1 MDNTEM
7 KDKKAM
13 LRLWR
18 SNTTLF
24 LRRARYAV
32 LLTAVAT
39 AFGQQSQLSSLNGTW
54 DFAFAGD
61 AAAADRLAGFYED
74 GFAGGGFRPIVV
86 PSNWALQGFEE
97 PIYART
103 RRGGEGFYVLRF
115 QAPATLTGKR
125 VLLHFGGVWDSAEV
139 WLNAAPLGRHDSGFT
154 GFAYDVTPNLKV
166 GAENRLAVRVRQST
180 KDSTFDTNDDWA
192 LGGIYRDVWLEG
204 MPAATYIDRVET
216 STTFDAQFRDA
227 DLNLRVLVSGSRGF
241 GGGRGGAPVA
251 GGRGASPAPAAGG
264 RGASPAPAAGGRGAG
279 FASDPGYD
287 LRAILTGP
295 DGKEVQRTVLAIPGH
310 RGTARDTLL
319 TMHVNAPQ
327 HWTAETPHLY
337 QLTVELAQG
346 GAVTHARTSAVGFRQ
361 ISTTGG
367 VLRINGQ
374 AVKLRGVCRHDENPA
389 VGRATRR
396 EDWLQDLRLMKA
408 ANINMVRTSHYPPAE
423 GFIELCDEMGMYV
436 LDEVPMGFGGGSG
449 DDPSFMASGL
459 LRAQET
465 IARDRNHP
473 SVIVWDIG
481 NENPFT
487 ALHLA
492 MIRFVKGSDPT
503 RPVLMPQRIDE
514 FLPPEI
520 DILAPHYRPPSAL
533 DQLAAHSSRPI
544 ITTEY
549 THAYAED
556 GFGGLAES
564 WRALTQHPSGAG
576 GAIWMWQ
583 DQGLTRTRTGANG
596 QPEKYIQI
604 VTDGWDGIVRADRTP
619 QRDYWEA
626 RAVYA
631 PVAVAADALHF
642 WPGQGQVRVPIRND
656 YDFTDLSTVGVR
668 WRLMADDGEL
678 AKGEAKVNAAPHA
691 IGYLGLPVEAIKSVQ
706 PGVAYYAHLAF
717 LRADGS
723 EIVERA
729 VELLADGP
737 APEAAR
743 PVLSQVRVR
752 NGKSV
757 AVTAG
762 SASYEFDPATARLI
776 SASAGTA
783 KLISSSR
790 FTIWRPLGPNDV
802 LTMRM
807 QPDAMPDLNKY
818 SVAVKGWKVTEEDA
832 GVRIDAE
839 AEHTVNQKNSFSV
852 AYTYRIGRDGVL
864 RVEYT
869 VRPHVEF
876 PWLPEI
882 GMEFETAAGLDNL
895 RWLGLGPLDAYPNE
909 RTAPILGVYAGRT
922 DSETAKGTKA
932 TRWAELTSGQGSGFR
947 VEGAPYIRLEGRNL
961 RVLPSVVGR
970 SEKGRRPEAP
980 EYRLD
985 TDSSAVF
992 QGRFSLIPMA
1002 PARK

>member
-1 MDNTEM
+1 MENAEMMDKRTM
-7 KDKKAM
+7 
-13 LRLWR
+13 
-18 SNTTLF
+18 
-24 LRRARYAV
+24 RRARYA
-32 LLTAVAT
+32 LLLAALAT
-39 AFGQQSQLSSLNGTW
+39 ACAQQSQLTSLNGTW
-54 DFAFAGD
+54 DFALAAD
-61 AAAADRLAGFYED
+61 AAAAERLAGFYQD
-74 GFAGGGFRPIVV
+74 GFPGGGFRPIVV

-103 RRGGEGFYVLRF
+103 RQGGDGFYVLRF
-115 QAPATLTGKR
+115 QAPANLTGKR

-139 WLNAAPLGRHDSGFT
+139 WLNSAPLGRHDSGFT
-154 GFAYDVTPNLKV
+154 GFAYDVTPNLKA
-166 GAENRLAVRVRQST
+166 GAENRLAVRVRQFT
-180 KDSTFDTNDDWA
+180 KDSAFDTNDDWA
-192 LGGIYRDVWLEG
+192 LGGIYRDVWLEA

-227 DLNLRVLVSGSRGF
+227 DLNLRVLVSGGRGF
-241 GGGRGGAPVA
+241 GGGGRGGAPA
-251 GGRGASPAPAAGG
+251 GGGRGANPAPDG
-264 RGASPAPAAGGRGAG
+264 
-279 FASDPGYD
+279 GYD
-287 LRAILTGP
+287 LRAILAGP
-295 DGKEVQRTVLAIPGH
+295 DGKEVQRSVLAIPAH

-319 TMHVNAPQ
+319 TMHVSAPQ
-327 HWTAETPHLY
+327 HWTAETPNLY
-337 QLTVELAQG
+337 RLTVELVQG

-374 AVKLRGVCRHDENPA
+374 AVKLRGVCRHDENPD

-576 GAIWMWQ
+576 GSIWMWQ
-583 DQGLTRTRTGANG
+583 DQGLTRTRTGSNG

-631 PVAVAADALHF
+631 PVVLPADAVHF
-642 WPGQGQVRVPIRND
+642 RPGQAQVRVPIRND
-656 YDFTDLSTVGVR
+656 YDFTELSTAAVH
-668 WRLMADDGEL
+668 WSLMADDREL
-678 AKGEAKVNAAPHA
+678 AKGDAKVNAAPHA
-691 IGYLGLPVEAIKSVQ
+691 TGYLGLPIDAIKSVE

-717 LRADGS
+717 LHADGS
-723 EIVERA
+723 QIVERA

-737 APEAAR
+737 APEPAR
-743 PVLSQVRVR
+743 SVPSQVRVR
-752 NGKSV
+752 SGKTV
-757 AVTAG
+757 AVIAG
-762 SASYEFDPATARLI
+762 SASYEFDPATAQLI

-783 KLISSSR
+783 KVVSGSR
-790 FTIWRPLGPNDV
+790 FTIWRPLGANDV
-802 LTMRM
+802 LTLRT
-807 QPDAMPDLNKY
+807 PPNAVPDLNKY
-818 SVAVKGWKVTEEDA
+818 SVAVKSWKVTTEDA
-832 GVRIDAE
+832 GVRIEAE
-839 AEHTVNQKNSFSV
+839 ADHTVNEKNSFSV
-852 AYTYRIGRDGVL
+852 AYTYRVGRDGVL

-869 VRPHVEF
+869 VRPRVEF

-909 RTAPILGVYAGRT
+909 KTAPILGVYAGRA

-932 TRWAELTSGQGSGFR
+932 TRWAELTSGQGSGLR
-947 VEGAPYIRLEGRNL
+947 VEGTPYIRLEGRNL

-970 SEKGRRPEAP
+970 SEKGRRPEQS

-985 TDSSAVF
+985 TGPSAVF
-992 QGRFSLIPMA
+992 QGQFSVSLVA
-1002 PARK
+1002 GAKK

>member
-1 MDNTEM
+1 MR
-7 KDKKAM
+7 DKM
-13 LRLWR
+13 H
-18 SNTTLF
+18 
-24 LRRARYAV
+24 RARYAV
-32 LLTAVAT
+32 LLAAVAT
-39 AFGQQSQLSSLNGTW
+39 ACAQQSQLTSLNGTW
-54 DFAFAGD
+54 DFALAAD
-61 AAAADRLAGFYED
+61 AAAADRLAGFYQD
-74 GFAGGGFRPIVV
+74 GFQGGGFRPIVV

-103 RRGGEGFYVLRF
+103 RQGGEGFYVLRF
-115 QAPATLTGKR
+115 QAPANLTGKR

-139 WLNAAPLGRHDSGFT
+139 WLNSAPLGRHDSGFT
-154 GFAYDVTPNLKV
+154 GFAYDVTPNLKA

-180 KDSTFDTNDDWA
+180 KDSAFDTNDDWA
-192 LGGIYRDVWLEG
+192 LGGIYRDVWLEA

-241 GGGRGGAPVA
+241 GGGGRGG
-251 GGRGASPAPAAGG
+251 APAAGG
-264 RGASPAPAAGGRGAG
+264 RGGAGAPGAAGGPPAGGGRGGAN
-279 FASDPGYD
+279 AAPDSGYD
-287 LRAILTGP
+287 LRAVLTGP
-295 DGKEVQRTVLAIPGH
+295 DGKEVQRSVLAIPGH

-327 HWTAETPHLY
+327 HWTAETPNLY
-337 QLTVELAQG
+337 RLTVELVQG
-346 GAVTHARTSAVGFRQ
+346 GAITHARTLAVGFRQ
-361 ISTTGG
+361 ISTAGG

-374 AVKLRGVCRHDENPA
+374 AVKLRGVCRHDENPD

-449 DDPSFMASGL
+449 DDPSFMSSGL

-503 RPVLMPQRIDE
+503 RPVLMPQRIEE

-583 DQGLTRTRTGANG
+583 DQGLTRTRTNANG

-631 PVAVAADALHF
+631 PVNLPADAVHF
-642 WPGQGQVRVPIRND
+642 WPGQAQVRVPIRND
-656 YDFTDLSTVGVR
+656 YDFTELSTVGVR
-668 WRLMADDGEL
+668 WSLMADDREL
-678 AKGEAKVNAAPHA
+678 AKGDAKVNAAPHST
-691 IGYLGLPVEAIKSVQ
+691 GYLGLPIDAIKSVE

-723 EIVERA
+723 QIVERA

-737 APEAAR
+737 APEPAR
-743 PVLSQVRVR
+743 SVPSQVRVR
-752 NGKSV
+752 NGKTV

-762 SASYEFDPATARLI
+762 SASYEFDPATAQLI

-783 KLISSSR
+783 KVVSGSR

-802 LTMRM
+802 LTQRM
-807 QPDAMPDLNKY
+807 QPNAVPDLNKY
-818 SVAVKGWKVTEEDA
+818 SVAVKSWKVTTEDS

-839 AEHTVNQKNSFSV
+839 AEHTVNEKNSFSV
-852 AYTYRIGRDGVL
+852 AYTYRVGRDGVL
-864 RVEYT
+864 RMEYT
-869 VRPHVEF
+869 VTPHVEF

-909 RTAPILGVYAGRT
+909 RTAPILGVYAGRA

-932 TRWAELTSGQGSGFR
+932 TRWAELTSAQGSGLR

-961 RVLPSVVGR
+961 RVLTSLVGR

-985 TDSSAVF
+985 TGSSAVF
-992 QGRFSLIPMA
+992 QGGFSLIPIA
-1002 PARK
+1002 KVKPK

>member
-1 MDNTEM
+1 MI
-7 KDKKAM
+7 
-13 LRLWR
+13 
-18 SNTTLF
+18 LF

-32 LLTAVAT
+32 LLLSLAA
-39 AFGQQSQLSSLNGTW
+39 ACAQPSQLTSLNGTW
-54 DFAFAGD
+54 DFAFAAD
-61 AAAADRLAGFYED
+61 APAADRLAAFYQD
-74 GFAGGGFRPIVV
+74 GFQGGSFRPIPV
-86 PSNWALQGFEE
+86 PSNWALEGFEE

-103 RRGGEGFYVLRF
+103 RQGGEGFYVFRF

-139 WLNAAPLGRHDSGFT
+139 WLNSAPLGRHDSGFT
-154 GFAYDVTPNLKV
+154 GFAFDVTPTLKI

-180 KDSTFDTNDDWA
+180 KDSAFDTNDDWA
-192 LGGIYRDVWLEG
+192 LGGIYRDVWLEA

-227 DLNLRVLVSGSRGF
+227 DLNLRVLVSGSRGPGAGARGGAPA
-241 GGGRGGAPVA
+241 GGGRGPNT
-251 GGRGASPAPAAGG
+251 PA
-264 RGASPAPAAGGRGAG
+264 
-279 FASDPGYD
+279 DYE

-319 TMHVNAPQ
+319 AMHVNTPQ
-327 HWTAETPHLY
+327 HWTAETPNLY
-337 QLTVELAQG
+337 RLTVELAQG

-374 AVKLRGVCRHDENPA
+374 AVKLRGVCRHDEHPD

-423 GFIELCDEMGMYV
+423 GFIQLCDEMGMYV

-556 GFGGLAES
+556 GFGGLADS

-596 QPEKYIQI
+596 QPEKYMQI

-631 PVAVAADALHF
+631 PLAVGADPVHF
-642 WPGQGQVRVPIRND
+642 WPGQAQVRVPIRND
-656 YDFTDLSTVGVR
+656 YDFTELSTVGVH
-668 WRLMADDGEL
+668 WSLKADDREL

-691 IGYLGLPVEAIKSVQ
+691 IGYLALPVDAIKSVK

-717 LRADGS
+717 LRPDGS

-737 APEAAR
+737 ASESVR
-743 PVLSQVRVR
+743 TVQSQVRVR
-752 NGKSV
+752 SAKTV
-757 AVTAG
+757 VVTAG
-762 SASYEFDPATARLI
+762 AASYEFDPVTARLI

-783 KLISSSR
+783 KVISGSR
-790 FTIWRPLGPNDV
+790 FTIWRPLGANDV
-802 LTMRM
+802 LNLRM
-807 QPDAMPDLNKY
+807 QPDAVPDLNKY
-818 SVAVKGWKVTEEDA
+818 SVAVKGWKVTEEAA

-839 AEHTVNQKNSFSV
+839 AEHTVNEKNSFSV
-852 AYTYRIGRDGVL
+852 AYTYLIGRDGTL

-869 VRPHVEF
+869 VTPHVEF

-922 DSETAKGTKA
+922 DSETAKGMKA
-932 TRWAELTSGQGSGFR
+932 IRWAELTSGQGRGFR

-985 TDSSAVF
+985 TGSSAVF
-992 QGRFSLIPMA
+992 QGSFSVIPMA
-1002 PARK
+1002 PGRIK

>member
-1 MDNTEM
+1 MIGD
-7 KDKKAM
+7 
-13 LRLWR
+13 LRYSRVMR
-18 SNTTLF
+18 SFGQAGTITLG
-24 LRRARYAV
+24 RRAMRHTRWA
-32 LLTAVAT
+32 LLLAT
-39 AFGQQSQLSSLNGTW
+39 LAAACAQTSQVVSLNGAW
-54 DFAFAGD
+54 DFALAAD
-61 AAAADRLAGFYED
+61 AAAADRLAGFYQD
-74 GFAGGGFRPIVV
+74 GFQGGGFRPIVV

-103 RRGGEGFYVLRF
+103 RQGGDGFYVLRF

-154 GFAYDVTPNLKV
+154 GFAYDVTSTLKV
-166 GAENRLAVRVRQST
+166 GTENRLAVRVRQST
-180 KDSTFDTNDDWA
+180 KDSAFDTNDDWA

-227 DLNLRVLVSGSRGF
+227 DLNLRVLVSGSRGPGAGAGRGGAPA
-241 GGGRGGAPVA
+241 GGGRGGPNAAP
-251 GGRGASPAPAAGG
+251 
-264 RGASPAPAAGGRGAG
+264 
-279 FASDPGYD
+279 DPGYE
-287 LRAILTGP
+287 LRAILNGP
-295 DGKEVQRTVLAIPGH
+295 DGKEVQRSVLAISAH

-327 HWTAETPHLY
+327 HWTAETPNLY
-337 QLTVELAQG
+337 RLTVELAQG
-346 GAVTHARTSAVGFRQ
+346 GAVTHARTSGVGFRQ

-374 AVKLRGVCRHDENPA
+374 AVKLRGVCRHDENPD

-423 GFIELCDEMGMYV
+423 GFVELCDEMGIYL

-449 DDPSFMASGL
+449 DDPSFMSSGL

-492 MIRFVKGSDPT
+492 MIRFVHGSDPT

-514 FLPPEI
+514 FLPPEV

-533 DQLAAHSSRPI
+533 DQLAARSTRPI

-556 GFGGLAES
+556 GFGGLADS

-631 PVAVAADALHF
+631 PVDAPADPVHF
-642 WPGQGQVRVPIRND
+642 WPGQAQVRVAIRND

-668 WRLMADDGEL
+668 WSLMADDREL
-678 AKGEAKVNAAPHA
+678 AKGEGKVNAAPHA
-691 IGYLGLPVEAIKSVQ
+691 TGYLGLPVDAIKSVE
-706 PGVAYYAHLAF
+706 PGVTYYAHLSF

-729 VELLADGP
+729 VELVADGP
-737 APEAAR
+737 APEPAR
-743 PVLSQVRVR
+743 SVPSQVRVHTA
-752 NGKSV
+752 KTV
-757 AVTAG
+757 AIAAG
-762 SASYEFDPATARLI
+762 SASYEFDPASARLI
-776 SASAGTA
+776 SVSAGTA
-783 KLISSSR
+783 KVISGSR
-790 FTIWRPLGPNDV
+790 FTIWRPLGANDV
-802 LTMRM
+802 LNLRM
-807 QPDAMPDLNKY
+807 QPGAVPDLNKY
-818 SVAVKGWKVTEEDA
+818 TVAVKSWKVTEEES

-839 AEHTVNQKNSFSV
+839 ADHTVNEKNSFSV
-852 AYTYRIGRDGVL
+852 AYTYRVGRDGVL

-869 VRPHVEF
+869 VKPHVEF

-882 GMEFETAAGLDNL
+882 GIEFETAAGLDNL

-909 RTAPILGVYAGRT
+909 KTAPILGVYAGKT
-922 DSETAKGTKA
+922 DSETAKGMKA
-932 TRWAELTSGQGSGFR
+932 TRWAELTSGQGPGFR

-985 TDSSAVF
+985 TGGSAVF
-992 QGRFSLIPMA
+992 QGGFSLTPMA
-1002 PARK
+1002 QGRK

>member
-1 MDNTEM
+1 MI
-7 KDKKAM
+7 
-13 LRLWR
+13 
-18 SNTTLF
+18 LF

-32 LLTAVAT
+32 LLLSLAA
-39 AFGQQSQLSSLNGTW
+39 ACAQPSQLTSLNGTW
-54 DFAFAGD
+54 DFAFAAD
-61 AAAADRLAGFYED
+61 APAADRLAAFYQD
-74 GFAGGGFRPIVV
+74 GFQGGSFRPIPV
-86 PSNWALQGFEE
+86 PSNWALEGFEE

-103 RRGGEGFYVLRF
+103 RQGGEGFYVFRF

-139 WLNAAPLGRHDSGFT
+139 WLNSAPLGRHDSGFT
-154 GFAYDVTPNLKV
+154 GFAFDVTPTLKI

-180 KDSTFDTNDDWA
+180 KDSAFDTNDDWA
-192 LGGIYRDVWLEG
+192 LGGIYRDVWLEA

-227 DLNLRVLVSGSRGF
+227 DLNLRVLVSGSRGPGAGARGGAPA
-241 GGGRGGAPVA
+241 GGGRGPNT
-251 GGRGASPAPAAGG
+251 PA
-264 RGASPAPAAGGRGAG
+264 
-279 FASDPGYD
+279 DYE

-295 DGKEVQRTVLAIPGH
+295 DGKEVQRAVLAIPGH

-319 TMHVNAPQ
+319 AMHVNAPQ
-327 HWTAETPHLY
+327 HWTAETPNLY
-337 QLTVELAQG
+337 RLTVELAQG
-346 GAVTHARTSAVGFRQ
+346 GGVTHARTSAVGFRQ

-374 AVKLRGVCRHDENPA
+374 AVKLRGVCRHDEHPD

-423 GFIELCDEMGMYV
+423 GFIQLCDEMGMYV

-556 GFGGLAES
+556 GFGGLADS

-604 VTDGWDGIVRADRTP
+604 VTDGWDGIVKADRTP

-631 PVAVAADALHF
+631 PVAVAADAVHF
-642 WPGQGQVRVPIRND
+642 WPGQAQVRVPIRND
-656 YDFTDLSTVGVR
+656 YDFTELSTVGVH
-668 WRLMADDGEL
+668 WSVKADDREL
-678 AKGEAKVNAAPHA
+678 AKGEAKASAAPHA
-691 IGYLGLPVEAIKSVQ
+691 IGYLALPVDAIKSVE

-717 LRADGS
+717 LRPDGS

-729 VELLADGP
+729 VELVADGP
-737 APEAAR
+737 APE
-743 PVLSQVRVR
+743 PVRTVQSQVRVR
-752 NGKSV
+752 SAKTV
-757 AVTAG
+757 VVTAG
-762 SASYEFDPATARLI
+762 AASYEFDPVTARLI

-783 KLISSSR
+783 KVISGSR
-790 FTIWRPLGPNDV
+790 FTIWRPLGANDV
-802 LTMRM
+802 LNLRM
-807 QPDAMPDLNKY
+807 QPDAVPDLNKY
-818 SVAVKGWKVTEEDA
+818 SVAVKGWKVTEEAA

-839 AEHTVNQKNSFSV
+839 AEHTVNEKNSFSV
-852 AYTYRIGRDGVL
+852 AYTYLIGRDGAL

-869 VRPHVEF
+869 VKPHVEF

-922 DSETAKGTKA
+922 DSETAKGMKA
-932 TRWAELTSGQGSGFR
+932 IRWAELTSGQGCGFR

-970 SEKGRRPEAP
+970 SEKGRRPEAS

-985 TDSSAVF
+985 TGSSAVF
-992 QGRFSLIPMA
+992 QGSFSVIPMA
-1002 PARK
+1002 PGRIK

>member
-1 MDNTEM
+1 
-7 KDKKAM
+7 
-13 LRLWR
+13 
-18 SNTTLF
+18 
-24 LRRARYAV
+24 
-32 LLTAVAT
+32 LT
-39 AFGQQSQLSSLNGTW
+39 SLNGTW
-54 DFAFAGD
+54 DFAFAAD
-61 AAAADRLAGFYED
+61 AAAADRLAGFYQD
-74 GFAGGGFRPIVV
+74 GFSGGGFRPIVV
-86 PSNWALQGFEE
+86 PSNWALEGFEE

-103 RRGGEGFYVLRF
+103 RPGGEGFYVLRF
-115 QAPATLTGKR
+115 QAPANLTGKR

-139 WLNAAPLGRHDSGFT
+139 WLNSAPLGRHDSGFT

-166 GAENRLAVRVRQST
+166 GENRLAVRVRQST
-180 KDSTFDTNDDWA
+180 KDSAFDTNDDWA
-192 LGGIYRDVWLEG
+192 LGGIYRDVWLEA

-227 DLNLRVLVSGSRGF
+227 DLNLRVLVSGGRGF
-241 GGGRGGAPVA
+241 GAGGRGGPQAGGGRGANPT
-251 GGRGASPAPAAGG
+251 PNT
-264 RGASPAPAAGGRGAG
+264 
-279 FASDPGYD
+279 GYD
-287 LRAILTGP
+287 LRAILTAP
-295 DGKEVQRTVLAIPGH
+295 DGKEVQRTVLPIPAH

-319 TMHVNAPQ
+319 TMHVNAPL
-327 HWTAETPHLY
+327 HWTAETPNLY
-337 QLTVELAQG
+337 RLAVELVQG

-361 ISTTGG
+361 ISTAGG

-374 AVKLRGVCRHDENPA
+374 AVKLRGVCRHDENPD

-436 LDEVPMGFGGGSG
+436 LDVVPMGFGGGSG
-449 DDPSFMASGL
+449 DDPSFMSSGL

-465 IARDRNHP
+465 IVRDRNHP

-533 DQLAAHSSRPI
+533 DQLAARSSRPVI
-544 ITTEY
+544 STEY

-583 DQGLTRTRTGANG
+583 DQGLTRTRTGSNG

-631 PVAVAADALHF
+631 PVVLPADAVHF
-642 WPGQGQVRVPIRND
+642 WPGQAQVRVPIRND
-656 YDFTDLSTVGVR
+656 FDFTELSTVAVR
-668 WRLMADDGEL
+668 WSLMADDREL
-678 AKGEAKVNAAPHA
+678 ANGKAKVNATPHST
-691 IGYLGLPVEAIKSVQ
+691 GYLGLPVDAIKSVE

-723 EIVERA
+723 EIITRA

-737 APEAAR
+737 APEPAR
-743 PVLSQVRVR
+743 SVPSQVRVR
-752 NGKSV
+752 NGKTV

-783 KLISSSR
+783 KIVNGSR
-790 FTIWRPLGPNDV
+790 FTIWRPLGPSDV
-802 LTMRM
+802 LTQRM
-807 QPDAMPDLNKY
+807 QPGGVPDLNKY
-818 SVAVKGWKVTEEDA
+818 SVAVKSWKVTEENS
-832 GVRIDAE
+832 GIRIDAE
-839 AEHTVNQKNSFSV
+839 AEHTVNEKNSFSV
-852 AYTYRIGRDGVL
+852 AYTYRVGRDGVL

-909 RTAPILGVYAGRT
+909 KTAPILGVYAGRA

-932 TRWAELTSGQGSGFR
+932 TRWAELTSAQGSGFR
-947 VEGAPYIRLEGRNL
+947 VEGMPYIRLEGRNL

-985 TDSSAVF
+985 TGSSAVF
-992 QGRFSLIPMA
+992 QGCFSVALYGA
-1002 PARK
+1002 GTTAAAFSVK

>member
-1 MDNTEM
+1 MSN
-7 KDKKAM
+7 KKAIPC
-13 LRLWR
+13 LRGADAIQ
-18 SNTTLF
+18 F
-24 LRRARYAV
+24 LRHARYAV
-32 LLTAVAT
+32 LFAALSTAGA
-39 AFGQQSQLSSLNGTW
+39 QQSQLTSLNGTW
-54 DFAFAGD
+54 DFALAPD
-61 AAAADRLAGFYED
+61 AAAADRLAGFYQD
-74 GFAGGGFRPIVV
+74 GFPGAGFRPIRV
-86 PSNWALQGFEE
+86 PSNWALEGFEE
-97 PIYART
+97 PIYARA
-103 RRGGEGFYVLRF
+103 RQGGDGFYVLRF
-115 QAPATLTGKR
+115 QAPANLTGKR

-139 WLNAAPLGRHDSGFT
+139 WLNSAPLGRHDSGFT
-154 GFAYDVTPNLKV
+154 GFAFDVTPNLKA
-166 GAENRLAVRVRQST
+166 GAENRLAVRVRQFT
-180 KDSTFDTNDDWA
+180 KDSAFDTNDDWA
-192 LGGIYRDVWLEG
+192 MGGIYRDVWLEA

-241 GGGRGGAPVA
+241 GVGGRGGAQA
-251 GGRGASPAPAAGG
+251 GGRGANAAP
-264 RGASPAPAAGGRGAG
+264 
-279 FASDPGYD
+279 DPGYD

-295 DGKEVQRTVLAIPGH
+295 DGKEVQRTVLAIPAH

-319 TMHVNAPQ
+319 TMHVSAPQ
-327 HWTAETPHLY
+327 RWTAETPNLY
-337 QLTVELAQG
+337 RLTVELAQG

-361 ISTTGG
+361 ISTAGG

-374 AVKLRGVCRHDENPA
+374 AVKLRGVCRHDENPD

-449 DDPSFMASGL
+449 DDPSFLASGL

-492 MIRFVKGSDPT
+492 MIRLVKGSDPT

-576 GAIWMWQ
+576 GSIWMWQ
-583 DQGLTRTRTGANG
+583 DQGLTRTRIGSNG

-631 PVAVAADALHF
+631 PVVLPEDAVHF
-642 WPGQGQVRVPIRND
+642 WPGQAQVRVPIRND
-656 YDFTDLSTVGVR
+656 YDFTELSTVGVH
-668 WRLMADDGEL
+668 WSLMADDREL
-678 AKGEAKVNAAPHA
+678 AKGDAKVNAAPHA
-691 IGYLGLPVEAIKSVQ
+691 LGYLALPVDAIKSVE
-706 PGVAYYAHLAF
+706 PGVAHYAHLAF

-723 EIVERA
+723 QIVERA

-737 APEAAR
+737 APEPAR
-743 PVLSQVRVR
+743 PALPQVRV
-752 NGKSV
+752 KSAKTV
-757 AVTAG
+757 AITAG
-762 SASYEFDPATARLI
+762 PVSYEFDPASARLI
-776 SASAGTA
+776 AASAGTA
-783 KLISSSR
+783 KVITGSR
-790 FTIWRPLGPNDV
+790 FTIWRPLGANDV
-802 LTMRM
+802 LTLRTR
-807 QPDAMPDLNKY
+807 PDAVPDLNKY
-818 SVAVKGWKVTEEDA
+818 SAAVKSWKVAEEDA

-839 AEHTVNQKNSFSV
+839 AEYTVNEKNSFSV
-852 AYTYRIGRDGVL
+852 AYTYRIGRDGAL

-869 VRPHVEF
+869 VKPQVEF
-876 PWLPEI
+876 AWLPEI
-882 GMEFETAAGLDNL
+882 GMEFETAAGLDHL

-909 RTAPILGVYAGRT
+909 KTAPILGVYAGRT

-932 TRWAELTSGQGSGFR
+932 TRWAELTSEQGSGFH
-947 VEGAPYIRLEGRNL
+947 VEGAPYIRVEGRNL
-961 RVLPSVVGR
+961 RVLTSVVGR

-985 TDSSAVF
+985 TGASAVF
-992 QGRFSLIPMA
+992 QGAFSLIPVA
-1002 PARK
+1002 TARK

>member
-1 MDNTEM
+1 MRFTRC
-7 KDKKAM
+7 A
-13 LRLWR
+13 LL
-18 SNTTLF
+18 LG
-24 LRRARYAV
+24 A
-32 LLTAVAT
+32 LTAACAQTPQVV
-39 AFGQQSQLSSLNGTW
+39 SLNGTW
-54 DFAFAGD
+54 DFAFAPD
-61 AAAADRLAGFYED
+61 AAAADRLAPFYQESFQ
-74 GFAGGGFRPIVV
+74 GATFSHIPV

-97 PIYART
+97 PIYSRT
-103 RRGGEGFYVLRF
+103 RQGGEGFYVLHF
-115 QAPATLTGKR
+115 QAPDTLRGKR

-154 GFAYDVTPNLKV
+154 GFAYDVTSTLKI
-166 GAENRLAVRVRQST
+166 GAENRLAVRVRQVT
-180 KDSTFDTNDDWA
+180 KDSAFDTNDDWA
-192 LGGIYRDVWLEG
+192 MGGIYRDVWLEG

-227 DLNLRVLVSGSRGF
+227 DLNLRVLVSGSRGPGAGIARGGAPA
-241 GGGRGGAPVA
+241 GGGRGPNGP
-251 GGRGASPAPAAGG
+251 P
-264 RGASPAPAAGGRGAG
+264 
-279 FASDPGYD
+279 DPGYE
-287 LRAILTGP
+287 LRAILMGP
-295 DGKEVQRTVLAIPGH
+295 DGKEVQRSVLAIPSH

-319 TMHVNAPQ
+319 TMHVVAPQ
-327 HWTAETPHLY
+327 HWTAETPNLY
-337 QLTVELAQG
+337 HLTVELAQG
-346 GAVTHARTSAVGFRQ
+346 GAVTHARTAGVGFRQ

-367 VLRINGQ
+367 VFRINGQ
-374 AVKLRGVCRHDENPA
+374 AVKLRGVCRHDENPD

-423 GFIELCDEMGMYV
+423 GFVELCDEMGMYL

-449 DDPSFMASGL
+449 DDPSFMSSGL

-487 ALHLA
+487 AVHLA
-492 MIRFVKGSDPT
+492 IMRFVHGSDPT
-503 RPVLMPQRIDE
+503 RPLLMPQRIEE
-514 FLPPEI
+514 FLPPEV

-556 GFGGLAES
+556 GFGGLADS

-604 VTDGWDGIVRADRTP
+604 VNDGWDGIVRADRTP

-631 PVAVAADALHF
+631 PVEVPADPVHF
-642 WPGQGQVRVPIRND
+642 WPGQGQVRVAVKND
-656 YDFTDLSTVGVR
+656 YDFTELSTVAVH
-668 WRLMADDGEL
+668 WTLMADDREL
-678 AKGEAKVNAAPHA
+678 AKGEGKVNAAPHST
-691 IGYLGLPVEAIKSVQ
+691 GYLALPVDAIKSVD

-723 EIVERA
+723 EIVARA
-729 VELLADGP
+729 VELVADGP
-737 APEAAR
+737 APE
-743 PVLSQVRVR
+743 PVRTAPTLVRTHVT
-752 NGKSV
+752 KTV
-757 AVTAG
+757 TVTAG
-762 SASYEFDPATARLI
+762 TASYEFDPATAALI
-776 SASAGTA
+776 SMSSGAA
-783 KLISSSR
+783 KLLAGSH
-790 FTIWRPLGPNDV
+790 FTIWRPLGANDV
-802 LTMRM
+802 LNLRTR
-807 QPDAMPDLNKY
+807 PETVPDLNKY
-818 SVAVKGWKVTEEDA
+818 TVAVKSWKLVNDDGGA
-832 GVRIDAE
+832 RIDAE
-839 AEHTVNQKNSFSV
+839 AEYTVNEKNSFSV
-852 AYTYRIGRDGVL
+852 SYTYRVGHDGAL
-864 RVEYT
+864 RVAYT
-869 VRPHVEF
+869 VKPHVEF

-909 RTAPILGVYAGRT
+909 KTAPILGVYAGRT
-922 DSETAKGTKA
+922 DSDTAKGMKA
-932 TRWAELTSGQGSGFR
+932 TRWAELTGTPGSGFR

-980 EYRLD
+980 EMRLD
-985 TDSSAVF
+985 TGNSPVF
-992 QGRFSLIPMA
+992 EGAFSLTPVA

>member
-1 MDNTEM
+1 LPYSQPLHNFIESDAIQLN
-7 KDKKAM
+7 
-13 LRLWR
+13 
-18 SNTTLF
+18 
-24 LRRARYAV
+24 RRALRHASWA
-32 LLTAVAT
+32 LLLATLAVAH
-39 AFGQQSQLSSLNGTW
+39 SQTSQVMSLNGTW

-61 AAAADRLAGFYED
+61 AAAADRLASFHQD
-74 GFAGGGFRPIVV
+74 GFPGGAFSPIHV

-97 PIYART
+97 PIYARA
-103 RRGGEGFYVLRF
+103 RQGGEGFYVLRF
-115 QAPATLTGKR
+115 QVPASLTGKR

-139 WLNAAPLGRHDSGFT
+139 WLNATPLGRHDSGFT
-154 GFAYDVTPNLKV
+154 GFAYDVTPSLKV

-180 KDSTFDTNDDWA
+180 KDSAFDTNDDWA
-192 LGGIYRDVWLEG
+192 MGGIYRDVWLEA

-227 DLNLRVLVSGSRGF
+227 DLHLRVLVSGSRGP
-241 GGGRGGAPVA
+241 GA
-251 GGRGASPAPAAGG
+251 GGRGNAQPGAG
-264 RGASPAPAAGGRGAG
+264 RGGGNAPP
-279 FASDPGYD
+279 DYD
-287 LRAILTGP
+287 LRAILTGT
-295 DGKEVQRTVLAIPGH
+295 DGKEVQRTVLTIPAH

-319 TMHVNAPQ
+319 TMHVNAPGR
-327 HWTAETPHLY
+327 WTAETPNLY
-337 QLTVELAQG
+337 RLTVELVQG
-346 GAVTHARTSAVGFRQ
+346 GTVMHARTSGVGFRQ

-374 AVKLRGVCRHDENPA
+374 AVKLRGVCRHDENPD

-449 DDPSFMASGL
+449 DDPSFLSSGL

-492 MIRFVKGSDPT
+492 MIRLVKGTDPT

-533 DQLAAHSSRPI
+533 DQIAAHSSRPI
-544 ITTEY
+544 ISTEY

-556 GFGGLAES
+556 GFGGLADS

-604 VTDGWDGIVRADRTP
+604 VPDGWDGIVRADRTP

-631 PVAVAADALHF
+631 PVAVAADPVRF
-642 WPGQGQVRVPIRND
+642 WPGQGQVRVPIRNE
-656 YDFTDLSTVGVR
+656 YDFTDLSTVAVH
-668 WRLMADDGEL
+668 WSLMADDREL

-691 IGYLGLPVEAIKSVQ
+691 IGFLALPTDAIKRVE

-717 LRADGS
+717 QRADGS

-729 VELLADGP
+729 VELVADGP
-737 APEAAR
+737 APEPAR
-743 PVLSQVRVR
+743 SVSIQVRVHSA
-752 NGKSV
+752 KTV
-757 AVTAG
+757 TVTAG
-762 SASYEFDPATARLI
+762 TASYEFDPATASLI

-783 KLISSSR
+783 KIISGSR
-790 FTIWRPLGPNDV
+790 FTIWRPLGANDV
-802 LTMRM
+802 LNQRM
-807 QPDAMPDLNKY
+807 QSGAVADLNKY
-818 SVAVKGWKVTEEDA
+818 SVAVNGWKVAEEDS
-832 GVRIDAE
+832 GVRIDAD
-839 AEHTVNQKNSFSV
+839 AAYTVNEKNSFSV
-852 AYTYRIGRDGVL
+852 AYTYRIGRDGAL

-869 VRPHVEF
+869 VKPRVEF

-909 RTAPILGVYAGRT
+909 RTAPIFGVYAGRT
-922 DSETAKGTKA
+922 DGETAKGMKA
-932 TRWAELTSGQGSGFR
+932 VRWAEVASALGAGFR
-947 VEGAPYIRLEGRNL
+947 VEGAPYIRMEGRKL

-980 EYRLD
+980 EQRLD
-985 TDSSAVF
+985 TGLSAVF
-992 QGRFSLIPMA
+992 QGGFSLRPLA
-1002 PARK
+1002 PVRK

>member
-1 MDNTEM
+1 MG
-7 KDKKAM
+7 
-13 LRLWR
+13 
-18 SNTTLF
+18 SP
-24 LRRARYAV
+24 
-32 LLTAVAT
+32 
-39 AFGQQSQLSSLNGTW
+39 
-54 DFAFAGD
+54 AG
-61 AAAADRLAGFYED
+61 RGR
-74 GFAGGGFRPIVV
+74 GGF
-86 PSNWALQGFEE
+86 
-97 PIYART
+97 
-103 RRGGEGFYVLRF
+103 GG
-115 QAPATLTGKR
+115 P
-125 VLLHFGGVWDSAEV
+125 GGA
-139 WLNAAPLGRHDSGFT
+139 NAAP
-154 GFAYDVTPNLKV
+154 
-166 GAENRLAVRVRQST
+166 
-180 KDSTFDTNDDWA
+180 
-192 LGGIYRDVWLEG
+192 
-204 MPAATYIDRVET
+204 
-216 STTFDAQFRDA
+216 A
-227 DLNLRVLVSGSRGF
+227 D
-241 GGGRGGAPVA
+241 
-251 GGRGASPAPAAGG
+251 
-264 RGASPAPAAGGRGAG
+264 
-279 FASDPGYD
+279 YD

-295 DGKEVQRTVLAIPGH
+295 DGKEAQRSVLSIPGH

-319 TMHVNAPQ
+319 TMHVNAPL
-327 HWTAETPHLY
+327 HWTAETPNLY
-337 QLTVELAQG
+337 RLTVELVQG

-361 ISTTGG
+361 ISTAGG

-374 AVKLRGVCRHDENPA
+374 AVKLRGVCRHDENPD

-449 DDPSFMASGL
+449 DDPSLLSSGL

-492 MIRFVKGSDPT
+492 MIRLVKGSDPT

-556 GFGGLAES
+556 GFGGLADS
-564 WRALTQHPSGAG
+564 WHALTQHPSGAG

-631 PVAVAADALHF
+631 PVAVAADPVRF

-656 YDFTDLSTVGVR
+656 YDFTELATVGVH
-668 WRLMADDGEL
+668 WSLMADDREL

-691 IGYLGLPVEAIKSVQ
+691 TGYLALPVDAIKSVQ

-723 EIVERA
+723 EVVERA
-729 VELLADGP
+729 VELLAEGP
-737 APEAAR
+737 APQPAR
-743 PVLSQVRVR
+743 PAPSQVRVH
-752 NGKSV
+752 NAKTV
-757 AVTAG
+757 AVTVG

-783 KLISSSR
+783 KVISGSR
-790 FTIWRPLGPNDV
+790 FTIWRPLGPSDV
-802 LTMRM
+802 LTQRM
-807 QPDAMPDLNKY
+807 PPDAVPDLNKY
-818 SVAVKGWKVTEEDA
+818 SVSVKSWKVTEEDS
-832 GVRIDAE
+832 GIRIDAE
-839 AEHTVNQKNSFSV
+839 AEHTVNEKNSFSV
-852 AYTYRIGRDGVL
+852 AYTYRVGRDGAL

-869 VRPHVEF
+869 VKPHVEF

-922 DSETAKGTKA
+922 DSETAKGMKA
-932 TRWAELTSGQGSGFR
+932 TRWAELTSEQGSGFH
-947 VEGAPYIRLEGRNL
+947 VEGAAYIRLEGRNL

-985 TDSSAVF
+985 TGSSAVF
-992 QGRFSLIPMA
+992 QGGFSLTPMA
-1002 PARK
+1002 QGRK